1 MAELGFLAL
10 LLAMATSA
18 YAIVAAVVGVR
29 RQYPEL
35 VVSAQRALIV
45 VTVLVTLSTGVLV
58 AAFLTDSFQIDY
70 VARQS
75 SRTQPLFYKITALWG
90 GQEGSLLF
98 WAWILALYSVGV
110 VLRKWHRNRELM
122 PYVIAIT
129 MGVELFFLVLVI
141 FVANPFKLLDFVP
154 ADGVGLNPLLRHPGM
169 AFHPPTL
176 YLGFIGFTVP
186 YAFAMAALIT
196 RRTNADWIRTTRRWT
211 LTAWMFLS
219 IGLLLGGWWAY
230 ETLGWGGYWAWDPVE
245 NAALMPWLTGTAFLH
260 SVIIQERRGML
271 KVWNMVLIILTF
283 TLTLLGTFLT
293 RSGVISSVHSFT
305 QSNLGPFFL
314 GFIGFVLIGSA
325 ALLYERLDA
334 LKGEHELD
342 SLLSRES
349 GFLLNN
355 LIFLGATFGVFWGT
369 IFPMLS
375 EIVTGEKIT
384 VGPPYF
390 NKVVIPIFWLLLLLM
405 GVGPLLG
412 WRRSSPTKL
421 SAQLVRPFV
430 ASAAII
436 AALWVLDVRRPVA
449 LIGFGTCAF
458 VALIT
463 FIEYVQGVRARR
475 RATGEPWLQALVTL
489 VSRNRRRYGGYL
501 VHLGTILLA
510 IGVIGSSVY
519 KIEVRTS
526 VAQGESFQVGDY
538 TLTFEGLGSQRTPDR
553 ETVIARLTVT
563 KGDQVIGTLDSNRH
577 FYFASQQP
585 MTIPAIHTTLARD
598 LYVNFR
604 SYDPETGLAA
614 FEAFLN
620 PMVAW
625 VWIGGVIFIAGTIVA
640 AWPDWR
646 EERRL
651 AELRFRRQV
660 MVPQPQ

>member
-1 MAELGFLAL
+1 MADIGFFAL
-10 LLAMATSA
+10 LLALAA
-18 YAIVAAVVGVR
+18 ALYAMVAAVVGAR
-29 RQYPEL
+29 RHYPEL
-35 VVSAQRALIV
+35 IISARRALIA
-45 VTVLVTLSTGVLV
+45 VTGLVTLATGVLL
-58 AAFLTDSFQIDY
+58 AAFLTDHFVIDY
-70 VARQS
+70 VARNS
-75 SRTQPLFYKITALWG
+75 SRAQPLFYKITALWG

-98 WAWILALYSVGV
+98 WAWVLTLYSLGV

-122 PYVIAIT
+122 PYVIAVT
-129 MGVELFFLVLVI
+129 MGTAAFFLALMI
-141 FVANPFKLLDFVP
+141 FVANPFRLLDFVP
-154 ADGVGLNPLLRHPGM
+154 PDGAGLNPLLRHPGM

-176 YLGFIGFTVP
+176 YLGFVGFTIP
-186 YAFAMAALIT
+186 YAFAIAALIT
-196 RRTNADWIRTTRRWT
+196 RRTNDDWIRTTRRWT

-260 SVIIQERRGML
+260 SVIIQERRDML

-314 GFIGFVLIGSA
+314 GFIGLVLIGSA
-325 ALLYERLDA
+325 ALLYDRLDA
-334 LKGEHELD
+334 LKSQNELD

-369 IFPMLS
+369 IFPMIS

-421 SAQLVRPFV
+421 SAQLLRPFV

-436 AALWVLDVRRPVA
+436 AGLWLLGVRQLPA

-458 VALIT
+458 VGLIT
-463 FIEYVQGVRARR
+463 LIEYAQGVRARR
-475 RATGEPWLQALVTL
+475 RTTGEPWLQALVTL

-510 IGVIGSSVY
+510 VGVIGSSVY
-519 KIEVRTS
+519 KVEVRTS

-538 TLTFEGLGSQRTPDR
+538 TFTFQGLSSQRTPDR
-553 ETVIARLTVT
+553 ETAIAHLVVT
-563 KGDQVIGTLDSNRH
+563 RGEEVIGALTPNRH

-585 MTIPAIHTTLARD
+585 ATIPAIHTTLARD
-598 LYVNFR
+598 LYVSFR
-604 SYDPETGLAA
+604 SYDPETGLAT

-620 PMVAW
+620 PLVAW

-660 MVPQPQ
+660 LVPQPQ